1 MSTLLILPVLG
12 LTAVIGCSGP
22 SEPVA
27 SSEDADD
34 GDDGDGDSDG
44 DADDA
49 EDEGDPQAANHRR
62 GKGDPEPDE
71 GLWNRA
77 RRAPT
82 VDEQIAQLEAIGYTG
97 GDELATEANG
107 ITIYDPEQAWDGLN
121 FWVSGHGPEATLMD
135 MDGTV
140 LHQWAMSYDDAFPN
154 GERYFNHHGAEFWR
168 RAYLYPNGD
177 ILAIFEG
184 HGLVKIDKDN
194 EVVWRWDGRAHH
206 DLEVLPD
213 GRIWVLSRK
222 GSVIER
228 VNPKRPVLEDFA
240 VLLSPEGEVLEEISL
255 LEALEKSDG
264 KDVLY
269 KRKRRRGDIF
279 HTNSLEVL
287 DGRAASE
294 NPAFEAGNLLISMR
308 TLSMIMVVDP
318 ASGATVWWDTGPYKR
333 QHDPKILANGHLLLY
348 DNLGYRGRSA
358 VREFTVG
365 DMQQVWVYGNSSEE
379 PFYSRFTGAAYRF
392 PNGNT
397 LIAESGFGRVFE
409 KNAEGETVWEYH
421 NPNRAGDEGQF
432 VAIIPDLVR
441 LPRDYATFLD
451 PQPEKPAV
459 PEPSDESDES
469 EASGT
474 PDEG

>member
-1 MSTLLILPVLG
+1 MSLLLLPLLAA
-12 LTAVIGCSGP
+12 LTGCSG
-22 SEPVA
+22 SER
-27 SSEDADD
+27 SSETPESPPADDADSDADD
-34 GDDGDGDSDG
+34 GDD
-44 DADDA
+44 
-49 EDEGDPQAANHRR
+49 DPQAANNRR
-62 GKGDPEPDE
+62 SGEPEPDE

-77 RRAPT
+77 REAPT
-82 VDEQIAQLEAIGYTG
+82 LDEEIAQLEAIGYTG
-97 GDELATEANG
+97 GDELASTSNG
-107 ITIYDPEQAWDGLN
+107 ITVYDPERAHDGIN

-140 LHQWAMSYDDAFPN
+140 LHRWAMSYDDAFPG

-168 RAYLYPNGD
+168 RAHLFPNGD

-228 VNPKRPVLEDFA
+228 VNPRRPVLEDFA
-240 VLLSPEGEVLEEISL
+240 VLLSPAGEVLEEISL

-264 KDVLY
+264 KNLLY

-279 HTNSLEVL
+279 HTNSIEVL
-287 DGRAASE
+287 DGRAEQE
-294 NPAFEAGNLLISMR
+294 NPAFKAGNLLISMR
-308 TLSMIMVVDP
+308 TLSAIMVVDP
-318 ASGATVWWDTGPYKR
+318 TTGATVWWHTGAYKK
-333 QHDPKILANGHLLLY
+333 QHDPKILANGHLMLY

-358 VREFTVG
+358 VREYRVS
-365 DMQQVWVYGNSSEE
+365 DMKQMWVYGNSTEE

-409 KNAEGETVWEYH
+409 KTADGDTVWEYH

-432 VAIIPDLVR
+432 VAIIPDLIR
-441 LPRDYATFLD
+441 YPRDYATFLD
-451 PQPEKPAV
+451 PQPERPAAPAATT
-459 PEPSDESDES
+459 PEPAE
-469 EASGT
+469 
-474 PDEG
+474 